1 MKQESFLKS
10 LATIGAGTIIS
21 LVIGA
26 LTAPIITRV
35 ADPVEYGQFSIFTMY
50 TGFMVMFLCL
60 GMDQSLLRF
69 YYKSNEISYKKK
81 LIFECSII
89 PLIITVVFLILS
101 LILIRL
107 NVVTFEFD
115 WTCTVLLA
123 VNILVSVALQFVS
136 LLARINYD
144 NKLFASVQ
152 VLQKATYFIFAL
164 VLLILFKIQSVYALI
179 IATVIASVISTIL
192 YLGFQRDFLP
202 GKRQIFCIDKTN
214 IKSLLRFGYPY
225 VFSMGITVLF
235 QNLDK
240 LALNYYKTYEEV
252 GIYASA
258 MTFIALFAVVQ
269 SSFNTVWAPKAVEHY
284 EKYPEDKAFFNITF
298 SVITVVMFAIGIT
311 LILFKDVF
319 ALLLGAKYRE
329 ASYIMPFL
337 IFNPI
342 MYTISETTVIGVIF
356 TKKTKLHMIVAG
368 VACLTNL
375 LGNILLVPSLG
386 CRGAA
391 ISTGVAYIVFF
402 LLRTLFSEKSYYIG
416 FNINKLAIITIFV
429 IGYAAYNT
437 FYPFN
442 VLSIAFAFICYIVL
456 GFCYKS
462 TFNWIY
468 KYVQKRIIARWS
480 AFR

>member
-26 LTAPIITRV
+26 LTTPIITRV

-50 TGFMVMFLCL
+50 TSFMVMLLCL

-69 YYKSNEISYKKK
+69 YYQSNEISYKKK

-89 PLIITVVFLILS
+89 PLVIAVVFLILS
-101 LILIRL
+101 LIFIRL
-107 NVVTFEFD
+107 NIVTFEFD

-123 VNILVSVALQFVS
+123 VNILVSVVLQFVS

-152 VLQKATYFIFAL
+152 VLQKATYFVFAL

-240 LALNYYKTYEEV
+240 IALNHYKTYEEV

-284 EKYPEDKAFFNITF
+284 EKYPEDKTFFNITF

-337 IFNPI
+337 IFIPI

-356 TKKTKLHMIVAG
+356 TKRSKLHMIIAG

-391 ISTGVAYIVFF
+391 ISTGFAYIVFF
-402 LLRTLFSEKSYYIG
+402 LLRTFFSEKSYYIG

-442 VLSIAFAFICYIVL
+442 VLSIVFAFTCYIVL

-462 TFNWIY
+462 TFSWIY

>member
-1 MKQESFLKS
+1 MKQESFFKS

-21 LVIGA
+21 LIIGA
-26 LTAPIITRV
+26 LTTPIITRV

-50 TGFMVMFLCL
+50 TSFMVMFLCL

-69 YYKSNEISYKKK
+69 YYRSNEILYKKK
-81 LIFECSII
+81 LVFECSII
-89 PLIITVVFLILS
+89 PLVVTVIFLILS

-115 WTCTVLLA
+115 WICTVLLA
-123 VNILVSVALQFVS
+123 VNILVSVVIQFVS

-152 VLQKATYFIFAL
+152 VFQKATYFVCAL
-164 VLLILFKIQSVYALI
+164 VLLILFKIQSVYALV
-179 IATVIASVISTIL
+179 IATVFASFFSTIL

-202 GKRQIFCIDKTN
+202 GIRQIFCIDKTN

-225 VFSMGITVLF
+225 VFSMGIAVLF

-284 EKYPEDKAFFNITF
+284 EKYPEDKTFFSIAF

-356 TKKTKLHMIVAG
+356 TKRTKLHIIIAG

-391 ISTGVAYIVFF
+391 ISTGFAYIVFF
-402 LLRTLFSEKSYYIG
+402 LLRTLFSEKNYYIG
-416 FNINKLAIITIFV
+416 FNIKKLAIITIFV

-442 VLSIAFAFICYIVL
+442 MLSVIFALICYTIL
-456 GFCYKS
+456 GLCYRRTIGWAYRYTKNRFS
-462 TFNWIY
+462 IQW
-468 KYVQKRIIARWS
+468 KRLS
-480 AFR
+480 